1 MVTKNLGVEETR
13 RLLEDRDEEVGD
25 GRGDGEDEDNADEE
39 ESARDVTHLAVV
51 QRETDGD
58 VALHSHASQD
68 ERGGAR
74 GEDRCHDLRMG
85 EEGGGRAQRLTMV
98 YSGYFVDH
106 RVIFS
111 FTTCCG
117 F

>member
-13 RLLEDRDEEVGD
+13 RLLDDRDEEVGD
-25 GRGDGEDEDNADEE
+25 GRGDGEDDDDADEE

-58 VALHSHASQD
+58 VALHSHAGQD
-68 ERGGAR
+68 ERGGAS

-85 EEGGGRAQRLTMV
+85 EEGGGRAQRLTTV
-98 YSGYFVDH
+98 YS
-106 RVIFS
+106 S
-111 FTTCCG
+111 
-117 F
+117 